1 MQFYLHRRFLTI
13 AVLAASSVLLSG
25 CLKDKYN
32 PKNFMKPNW
41 EPGIGVPIATFN
53 ISLANFL
60 KNDSTLTIDSVDKS
74 VRVVFRNDT
83 LAEQS
88 VGDVLEIPS
97 QDPTSTTLKLGVVG
111 IDGFGSS
118 QTVLLSSL
126 LNNLD
131 PVTGNAINQGI
142 ALGIPTPFPP
152 IPTQAGGTYNLPTV
166 TDFSQVTFSEGALNF
181 TLNNGYP
188 TTLDSVVME
197 LRNSGSP
204 NPIGVARFGN
214 VLPNTQQI
222 KSISLVGQT
231 LSNNMVFSITKIS
244 SAGTGT
250 NNVLIQGSQALSFSI
265 AGDSLKVVNGIVI
278 LPSQDFSADTTRV
291 DFATGGNEELYG
303 IDLNSGNINFS
314 FNSSISEPIQVR
326 ISLPSISVG
335 GAPIN
340 RIINIAPNS
349 TTNEN
354 ILLAG
359 GTIDLTTDA
368 QQPYNIIP
376 VIVQASLVSSGTLQ
390 PIDSSNSLTVTYG
403 FGNIGFDMVR
413 GYFGQ
418 KNIQIEESTID
429 LNLSFLK
436 ELGGSIFLANPKID
450 LNVVN
455 SIGAPIRLTLNMVG
469 STVSGQSESLNSPPQ
484 MMPFPTVAGTSAS
497 GVLSYN
503 RNNSRLP
510 FLLSLPPDTL
520 TTSGLIVLNPNGN
533 QGPNFLGNNSRIKIG
548 MEADLPFELSAS
560 DIGFG
565 DTSEFDGSSLNG
577 IVSAKLRFRSVNE
590 FPFDMVMDVVFL
602 DSVDA
607 ELHRVSGNLV
617 LSGQVDANGRV
628 VAPSNGLSEL
638 ELTSAAMPAVRRAKK
653 MIIKLRM
660 STSELAGGGRQV
672 VKIYTDYSMRLT
684 VGIQATARVSDF
696 LGGGN

>member
-1 MQFYLHRRFLTI
+1 MHFKSHQRLWSLGGFLV
-13 AVLAASSVLLSG
+13 AGMLLTG

-32 PKNFMKPNW
+32 PANFKKPNW
-41 EPGIGVPIATFN
+41 EPGIGIPLATFN
-53 ISLANFL
+53 ISLANIL
-60 KNDSTLTIDSVDKS
+60 KDDSTLTIDSVDKS

-88 VGDVLEIPS
+88 VGDILEIPS

-111 IDGFGSS
+111 IDDFGSS

-152 IPTQAGGTYNLPTV
+152 IPTQSGGNYTLPTIN
-166 TDFSQVTFSEGALNF
+166 DFSQVTFSSGSLNF

-197 LRNSGSP
+197 LRNVSTNTSL
-204 NPIGVARFGN
+204 GVARFGN
-214 VLPNTQQI
+214 VGPNTQQV
-222 KSISLVGQT
+222 KSISLAGQT
-231 LSNNMVFSITKIS
+231 MSNNLSFNITKIAS
-244 SAGTGT
+244 SGTGT
-250 NNVLIQGSQALSFSI
+250 TNALIQGTQALSFSI
-265 AGDSLKVVNGIVI
+265 TGDSLKVVNGVVI
-278 LPSQDFSADTTRV
+278 LPSQDFSADTTKV

-314 FNSSISEPIQVR
+314 FNSSIAEPIRVR
-326 ISLPSISVG
+326 INLPSVSVG
-335 GAPIN
+335 GTPIS
-340 RIINIAPNS
+340 RIINIPPN
-349 TTNEN
+349 TPVNEN
-354 ILLAG
+354 INLAG

-368 QQPYNIIP
+368 QQPFNIIP

-390 PIDSSNSLTVTYG
+390 PIDSSNSLTVSYG
-403 FGNIGFDMVR
+403 FGNIGFDNVR

-418 KNIQIEESTID
+418 KNIQIEESTLD

-436 ELGGSIFLANPKID
+436 DLGGSVFLANPKID

-469 STVSGQSESLNSPPQ
+469 KTKTGQSESLNAPAQ
-484 MMPFPTVAGTSAS
+484 LMPYPTVPGTSAS
-497 GVLSYN
+497 GALTYD

-533 QGPNFLGNNSRIKIG
+533 QGPNFLGNNSSIKIG
-548 MEADLPFELSAS
+548 MEADLPFELSAT

-565 DTSEFDGSSLNG
+565 DTSDFDGSIFEGL
-577 IVSAKLRFRSVNE
+577 VRAKLRFRSVNE
-590 FPFDMVMDVVFL
+590 FPFDMIMDVTFL
-602 DSVDA
+602 DSLDA
-607 ELHRVSGNLV
+607 PLYNVNAPLV

-628 VAPSNGLSEL
+628 FAPSNGLSEL
-638 ELTSAAMPAVRRAKK
+638 ELTSAAMPSVSRAKK

-660 STSELAGGGRQV
+660 STSTLPNGTQQV
-672 VKIYTDYSMRLT
+672 VKIFTDYKLRLT
-684 VGIQATARVSDF
+684 VGVEVVARVGDL
-696 LGGGN
+696 LGGN

>member
-1 MQFYLHRRFLTI
+1 MQFTSHQRLWSVGCLLVASMLLT
-13 AVLAASSVLLSG
+13 G

-32 PKNFMKPNW
+32 PAKFRKPNW
-41 EPGIGVPIATFN
+41 EPGIGIPLATFN
-53 ISLANFL
+53 ISLANIL
-60 KNDSTLTIDSVDKS
+60 KNDSTLTIDSLDKS

-88 VGDVLEIPS
+88 VGDILEIPS

-111 IDGFGSS
+111 IDDFGSS

-131 PVTGNAINQGI
+131 PVTGSAINQGI

-152 IPTQAGGTYNLPTV
+152 IPTQAGGNYTLPSIN
-166 TDFSQVTFSEGALNF
+166 DFSQVTFSEGSLNF

-197 LRNSGSP
+197 LRNVGSP
-204 NPIGVARFGN
+204 TALGIARFGN

-222 KSISLVGQT
+222 KSISLAGQT
-231 LSNNMVFSITKIS
+231 MSNNLTFNITKIS

-250 NNVLIQGSQALSFSI
+250 TNVTIQGTQALSFSI
-265 AGDSLKVVNGIVI
+265 TGDSLKVVNGIVK

-314 FNSSISEPIQVR
+314 FSSTIAEPIQVR
-326 ISLPSISVG
+326 INLPSITVG
-335 GAPIN
+335 GTPIA
-340 RIINIAPNS
+340 RVINIPPNTPVS
-349 TTNEN
+349 EN
-354 ILLAG
+354 INLAG

-368 QQPYNIIP
+368 QQAFNIIP
-376 VIVQASLVSSGTLQ
+376 VIVQASLVSSNTLQ

-403 FGNIGFDMVR
+403 FGNIAFDNVR

-418 KNIQIEESTID
+418 KNIQIEESTLD
-429 LNLSFLK
+429 LNLGFLK
-436 ELGGSIFLANPKID
+436 DLGGSIFLANPKID
-450 LNVVN
+450 LNIVN

-469 STVSGQSESLNSPPQ
+469 KTKTGQSESLNAPAQ
-484 MMPFPTVAGTSAS
+484 LMPYPTVQGTSAS
-497 GVLSYN
+497 GALTYN

-533 QGPNFLGNNSRIKIG
+533 QGPNFISNTSSIKIG

-565 DTSEFDGSSLNG
+565 DTSDFDGAVFEGL
-577 IVSAKLRFRSVNE
+577 VRAKLRFKSVNE
-590 FPFDMVMDVVFL
+590 FPFDMVMQVTFL
-602 DSVDA
+602 DSTDA
-607 ELHRVSGNLV
+607 PLDSASAPLV
-617 LSGQVDANGRV
+617 LSGLVDANGRV
-628 VAPSNGLSEL
+628 FAPSNGISEL
-638 ELTSAAMPAVRRAKK
+638 ELSPSAIVNAARAKK

-660 STSELAGGGRQV
+660 STSSLPNGDRQV
-672 VKIYTDYSMRLT
+672 VKIYTDYKLRMT
-684 VGIQATARVSDF
+684 VGVEVVARVGDL
-696 LGGGN
+696 LGGN

>member
-1 MQFYLHRRFLTI
+1 MKFLTHQRLWSLGCFLST
-13 AVLAASSVLLSG
+13 AVLLTG

-32 PKNFMKPNW
+32 PANFKKPNW
-41 EPGIGVPIATFN
+41 EPGFGVPLATFN
-53 ISLANFL
+53 ISLANVL
-60 KNDSTLTIDSVDKS
+60 KGDSTLTIDSVDKS

-88 VGDVLEIPS
+88 VGDILEIPS
-97 QDPTSTTLKLGVVG
+97 QDPTSTTLKLGVVD
-111 IDGFGSS
+111 ISDFGSS

-152 IPTQAGGTYNLPTV
+152 IPTQAGGSYSLPTIS
-166 TDFSQVTFSEGALNF
+166 DFSQVTFSNGALNF

-197 LRNSGSP
+197 LRNVGSTTP
-204 NPIGVARFGN
+204 LGVARFGN
-214 VLPNTQQI
+214 ILPNTQQI
-222 KSISLVGQT
+222 KSISLAGQT
-231 LSNNMVFSITKIS
+231 MSNNLTFNIIKIA

-250 NNVLIQGSQALSFSI
+250 SNVLIQGSQALSFSI
-265 AGDSLKVVNGIVI
+265 TGDSLRVVNGVVI

-314 FNSSISEPIQVR
+314 FNSSISEPIRVQ
-326 ISLPSISVG
+326 ISLPSVSVG
-335 GAPIN
+335 GVPVS
-340 RIINIAPNS
+340 RIINIPPN
-349 TTNEN
+349 TPVTEN
-354 ILLAG
+354 INLTG

-368 QQPYNIIP
+368 QQAFNIIP

-390 PIDSSNSLTVTYG
+390 PIDSSNSLTVSYG
-403 FGNIGFDMVR
+403 FGNIGFDNVR

-418 KNIQIEESTID
+418 KNIQIEESKLD
-429 LNLSFLK
+429 LNLEFLK
-436 ELGGSIFLANPKID
+436 DLGGTIFLANPKID

-469 STVSGQSESLNSPPQ
+469 KTKSGQSESLNAPAQ
-484 MMPFPTVAGTSAS
+484 LMPFPTVPGTSAS
-497 GVLSYN
+497 GTLSYN
-503 RNNSRLP
+503 RANSRLP

-520 TTSGLIVLNPNGN
+520 TTGGLIVLNPNGN
-533 QGPNFLGNNSRIKIG
+533 QGPNFISNTSSIKIG

-565 DTSEFDGSSLNG
+565 DTSKFDGSIFDG
-577 IVSAKLRFRSVNE
+577 FVRAKLRFRSVNE
-590 FPFDMVMDVVFL
+590 FPFDMVMQMIFL
-602 DSVDA
+602 DSLLAPIDT
-607 ELHRVSGNLV
+607 VSGNLV

-638 ELTSAAMPAVRRAKK
+638 EITSDMIPRIVNAKNMIVRLA
-653 MIIKLRM
+653 M
-660 STSELAGGGRQV
+660 STSTLPNGDRQV
-672 VKIYTDYSMRLT
+672 VKIYTDYKLKLT
-684 VGIQATARVSDF
+684 IGVEIAARVSDF
-696 LGGGN
+696 IGN